1 MTKYKSN
8 DNIRGHVFSE
18 PHICIVRHSHRHI
31 AHNIFFYLRVQVKTE
46 RCTTPPP
53 PRPPILFSAP
63 TTSPAVGPPYRVS
76 KNTPYIALHTLPPL
90 HNYCTTLTQLRL
102 LRQFSSRL
110 RNVATSSDFLGG
122 GIPWTPELRRCSRVP
137 AARNYSRQNWNS
149 TVGPPSCCHFHTVG
163 TTTFLDSILM
173 CKHFIRVNKTLKI
186 FFFSKF

>member
-76 KNTPYIALHTLPPL
+76 KNTPYIALHTPPL
-90 HNYCTTLTQLRL
+90 PQLL
-102 LRQFSSRL
+102 YKLNS
-110 RNVATSSDFLGG
+110 ASSDSSPAGSETLRPAPTVGG

-163 TTTFLDSILM
+163 NDDIS
-173 CKHFIRVNKTLKI
+173 
-186 FFFSKF
+186 

>member
-8 DNIRGHVFSE
+8 DNIRGHIFSE

-90 HNYCTTLTQLRL
+90 HNYCTTLTPPPPTV
-102 LRQFSSRL
+102 F
-110 RNVATSSDFLGG
+110 RNVATSSDC
-122 GIPWTPELRRCSRVP
+122 RRRNSLDSGAPALFSRP
-137 AARNYSRQNWNS
+137 SRQELLEAELEFHSRASVLLPFSHSWERR
-149 TVGPPSCCHFHTVG
+149 HFWCVNIL
-163 TTTFLDSILM
+163 FLSIRIQE
-173 CKHFIRVNKTLKI
+173 IRI
-186 FFFSKF
+186 